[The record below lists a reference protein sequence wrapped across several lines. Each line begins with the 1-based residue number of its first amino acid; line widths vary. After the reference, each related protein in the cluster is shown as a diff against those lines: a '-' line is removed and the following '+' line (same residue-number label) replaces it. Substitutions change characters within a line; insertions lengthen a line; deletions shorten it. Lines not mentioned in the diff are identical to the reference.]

1 VSSAAPRLI
10 VMTRHAESVANAA
23 HDVSSDPAKAIPL
36 TTLGREQAQR
46 LGEQI
51 GSLDVDVAVCTRFL
65 RTRQTAE
72 IALAGRDVPIVVDPL
87 FDEVDAGDLDGAPI
101 EAYWAWKHSHP
112 PTERFPHG
120 ESIAEALRRYA
131 NALRGLAARI
141 EPVTLV
147 VAHEFALRHIV
158 EAATGSAPDIANA
171 TPYLF
176 GQPALL
182 RAATGLDAWAMLHA

>member
-1 VSSAAPRLI
+1 VTAAAPRLF
-10 VMTRHAESVANAA
+10 VLARHAESVANAA
-23 HDVSSDPAKAIPL
+23 HDVSSDPTKAIPL
-36 TTLGREQAQR
+36 TGRGREQAQR

-51 GSLDVDVAVCTRFL
+51 GSLDLDIAVCTRFL

-87 FDEVDAGDLDGAPI
+87 FDEVDSGDLDGAPM
-101 EAYWAWKHSHP
+101 EAYWAWKRSHS

-131 NALRGLAARI
+131 SALRGLAARI

-158 EAATGSAPDIANA
+158 EAATGSAPEIANA
-171 TPYLF
+171 IPYLF
-176 GQPALL
+176 GEPALL
-182 RAATGLDAWAMLHA
+182 RAAAGLDASAKLHA

>member
-1 VSSAAPRLI
+1 MTSAPPRLFVI
-10 VMTRHAESVANAA
+10 ARHAESVANAA
-23 HDVSSDPAKAIPL
+23 HDVSSDPTKAVPL
-36 TTLGREQAQR
+36 TDRGREQAQR

-72 IALAGRDVPIVVDPL
+72 IALAGRAVPIVVDPL
-87 FDEVDAGDLDGAPI
+87 LDELDSGDLDGAPI
-101 EAYWAWKHSHP
+101 EAYWAWKRSHSP
-112 PTERFPHG
+112 AERFPGG

-131 NALRGLAARI
+131 SALRGLAAGV

-147 VAHEFALRHIV
+147 VAHEFALRHII
-158 EAATGSAPDIANA
+158 EAATGTAPEIANA

-176 GQPALL
+176 GEPALL
-182 RAATGLDAWAMLHA
+182 RAAAGLDASAMLHA